1 MWINGY
7 FLWFIKWIFLN
18 CNVGVEEDEEG
29 SEDEEEDE
37 EEEEEEE
44 SEEEEEELGSYIIYL

>member
-44 SEEEEEELGSYIIYL
+44 SEEEELGSYIIYL